1 MAKTICFT
9 GKRPKDMYGYRSREP
24 YDTLQKKVCL
34 WLCQI
39 AREGEITHSITGGAQ
54 GFDQVAFWACKDA
67 GIAYKSVYL
76 PFYGQERYWA
86 KNGLFGRQE
95 YAIMLLAAEEVRP
108 CTLIDSTSA
117 SGREISAA
125 YLKRNHDM
133 VDASD
138 IVLGCLDT
146 RIDFHY
152 DRSGTAATL
161 RYAEAHGKG
170 IFLIDVNSLQVTKY
184 RVP

>member
-1 MAKTICFT
+1 MNNSAIEW
-9 GKRPKDMYGYRSREP
+9 SR
-24 YDTLQKKVCL
+24 L
-34 WLCQI
+34 
-39 AREGEITHSITGGAQ
+39 
-54 GFDQVAFWACKDA
+54 
-67 GIAYKSVYL
+67 GI
-76 PFYGQERYWA
+76 
-86 KNGLFGRQE
+86 
-95 YAIMLLAAEEVRP
+95 
-108 CTLIDSTSA
+108 
-117 SGREISAA
+117 
-125 YLKRNHDM
+125 LKRNHDM

-138 IVLGCLDT
+138 IVLSCLDT

>member
-1 MAKTICFT
+1 
-9 GKRPKDMYGYRSREP
+9 
-24 YDTLQKKVCL
+24 
-34 WLCQI
+34 
-39 AREGEITHSITGGAQ
+39 
-54 GFDQVAFWACKDA
+54 
-67 GIAYKSVYL
+67 
-76 PFYGQERYWA
+76 
-86 KNGLFGRQE
+86 
-95 YAIMLLAAEEVRP
+95 
-108 CTLIDSTSA
+108 
-117 SGREISAA
+117 
-125 YLKRNHDM
+125 M

-161 RYAEAHGKG
+161 RYAEAHGKE